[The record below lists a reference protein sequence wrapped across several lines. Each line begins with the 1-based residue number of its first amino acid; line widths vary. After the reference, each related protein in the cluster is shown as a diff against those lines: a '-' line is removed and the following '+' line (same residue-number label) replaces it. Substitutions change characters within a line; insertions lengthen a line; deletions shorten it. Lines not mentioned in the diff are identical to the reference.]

1 MVPVSVSSLGSFA
14 DDLDSIQPAQK
25 IDANSTTTRHF
36 IYSYSSLIISEW
48 LPIAATCHDG
58 EYDMASVENQ
68 ISSLKLACF
77 SMRLVWCFW
86 LWVITDGAVAK
97 ESLIG
102 IAAFRNACEFVIVT
116 CASGNHSIR
125 ESVTPTV
132 HKKRPMMLHRP
143 MSSDGLEMTL
153 RLPCLHLRRG
163 VDRSDNERYNRL

>member
-77 SMRLVWCFW
+77 F
-86 LWVITDGAVAK
+86 DAV
-97 ESLIG
+97 G
-102 IAAFRNACEFVIVT
+102 FVAFGCGPAEM
-116 CASGNHSIR
+116 
-125 ESVTPTV
+125 TPWQE
-132 HKKRPMMLHRP
+132 
-143 MSSDGLEMTL
+143 GLESGSVHRELPAGLTSSHA
-153 RLPCLHLRRG
+153 RLGIIPPLNLLHQEFTKKGR
-163 VDRSDNERYNRL
+163 